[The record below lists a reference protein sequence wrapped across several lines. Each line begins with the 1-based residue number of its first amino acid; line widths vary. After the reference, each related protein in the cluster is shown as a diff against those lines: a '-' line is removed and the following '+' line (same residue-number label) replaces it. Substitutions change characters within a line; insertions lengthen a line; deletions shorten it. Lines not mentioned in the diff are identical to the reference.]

1 MKHVI
6 LRPYPRIQRLV
17 DVASS
22 NSVEVSDELALE
34 IQTHLDAKIKVFLF
48 DDSITTVQQE
58 LSKGNRI
65 EWNDETSQY
74 ERIAIPV
81 PVPESISAW
90 QAHAAL
96 KITPYNDGTLYDAVV
111 QALQSMP
118 DDNQKVV
125 ILTAW
130 EKDAKFVRSSPTIT
144 AIASA
149 LNLSDAQINEVFILA
164 DSLKV

>member
-1 MKHVI
+1 MKHAI
-6 LRPYPRIQRLV
+6 LKPYPRIQRLV
-17 DVASS
+17 DVVSS

-34 IQTHLDAKIKVFLF
+34 IQTYLDAKTTVFLF
-48 DDSITTVQQE
+48 DDSITTDQQE

-65 EWNDETSQY
+65 EWNDETLQY

-96 KITPYNDGTLYDAVV
+96 KLTPYEDGNLYDAVV
-111 QALQSMP
+111 SSLQSLP
-118 DDNQKVV
+118 DDSQKVV

-130 EKDAKFVRSSPTIT
+130 EKDAKFVRSSTTIA

-149 LNLSDAQINEVFILA
+149 LNLSDAQIDEVFILA

>member
-1 MKHVI
+1 MKHAI
-6 LRPYPRIQRLV
+6 LRPYPRIQRVV

-22 NSVEVSDELALE
+22 SSVEVSDELALE
-34 IQTHLDAKIKVFLF
+34 IQTHLDAKTTVFLF
-48 DDSITTVQQE
+48 DNNVTTVQQE
-58 LSKGNRI
+58 LAKGNRI
-65 EWNDETSQY
+65 EWNEETSQY
-74 ERIAIPV
+74 ERIAIPT

-96 KITPYNDGTLYDAVV
+96 KLTPHEDGNLYDAVV
-111 QALQSMP
+111 SSLQSLP
-118 DDNQKVV
+118 DSQQKVV

-149 LNLSDAQINEVFILA
+149 LNLSDAQIDEVFVLA